1 MIEGNDAT
9 FTVSSAVAVSQ
20 PVTINYSMRGSA
32 INGSDYTLD
41 GTPGQVTIG
50 AGQNSATVTLHSIA
64 DHVRE
69 RNETAVMALTTGSG
83 YKLPKRGA
91 KATLTILNGP

>member
-1 MIEGNDAT
+1 V
-9 FTVSSAVAVSQ
+9 TV
-20 PVTINYSMRGSA
+20 NYLMRGSA

-41 GTPGQVTIG
+41 GTPGQVTIA

-64 DHVRE
+64 DHVGE
-69 RNETAVMALTTGSG
+69 KNETAVMALSSGSG

>member
-1 MIEGNDAT
+1 
-9 FTVSSAVAVSQ
+9 
-20 PVTINYSMRGSA
+20 MRGTA
-32 INGSDYTLD
+32 IDGADYTLS
-41 GTPGQVTIG
+41 GAPGEVTIG

-69 RNETAVMALTTGSG
+69 KNETAIMALSSGSG

-91 KATLTILNGP
+91 KATLTILNAP